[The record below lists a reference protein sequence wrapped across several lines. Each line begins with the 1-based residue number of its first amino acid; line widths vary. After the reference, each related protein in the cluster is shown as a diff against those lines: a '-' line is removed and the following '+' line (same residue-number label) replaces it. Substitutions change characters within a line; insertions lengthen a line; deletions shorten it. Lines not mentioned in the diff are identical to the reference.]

1 MADYQVNGEIEY
13 IMVDSG
19 TEYVADGTPWTGVFS
34 SDSVS
39 DADEMNIVGIRLSLS
54 YGEDEQQ
61 RGLPCQS
68 GQAADTITGTAM
80 HSGFNAT
87 AEGQNNG
94 GSGDHEVVTEWYNS
108 SMVGAVV
115 TGLSMNDIKAQIDAM
130 GAGLGQYDVEVSV
143 SAAGDSCA
151 NPLIGGDNEDSGEE
165 VSYTLELMVFDY
177 TIAPFLEA
185 DV

>member
-1 MADYQVNGEIEY
+1 MLR
-13 IMVDSG
+13 S
-19 TEYVADGTPWTGVFS
+19 P
-34 SDSVS
+34 
-39 DADEMNIVGIRLSLS
+39 SLACLL
-54 YGEDEQQ
+54 
-61 RGLPCQS
+61 LPY
-68 GQAADTITGTAM
+68 
-80 HSGFNAT
+80 HL
-87 AEGQNNG
+87 
-94 GSGDHEVVTEWYNS
+94 
-108 SMVGAVV
+108 
-115 TGLSMNDIKAQIDAM
+115 GLSMNDIKAQIDAM